1 MVSEALN
8 SLKEAKLALQR
19 QLAQR
24 QEYRALLIVDK
35 ATRQLAE
42 ILDPLCASVAPYLEC
57 SAAEAPHQATLAGAT
72 RETFAKFEQ
81 REDCVG
87 GAPIETKVAVG
98 ESLAAPSSFARLED
112 RAPEAPV
119 PEPAPGEE
127 PIKTAS
133 RAVDLFLASTAQAA
147 PIAAAPRPRSY
158 LPFVAA
164 PRLVNKSADVN

>member
-19 QLAQR
+19 QLARR
-24 QEYRALLIVDK
+24 QEYRALLIVDQ

-42 ILDPLCASVAPYLEC
+42 ILDPICASVAPYLES
-57 SAAEAPHQATLAGAT
+57 SAAEEPPQASLAGAT
-72 RETFAKFEQ
+72 KEAIGKFEQ
-81 REDCVG
+81 RQDRVG
-87 GAPIETKVAVG
+87 DAPIETKVAVD
-98 ESLAAPSSFARLED
+98 ESLSAPLSFARLED

-133 RAVDLFLASTAQAA
+133 HAVDLFLSSTAPAT

-164 PRLVNKSADVN
+164 PRLVKSAGVN